1 MKMSKMIIDFA
12 SEYIAMGDTLEKKQ
26 SDLNAACTAWNIAI
40 LSKHQRKKALKKYLE
55 SFKRYNPHQRD
66 TAILKHDMLR
76 LIKRKNELF
85 PDVKK
90 FVANAEI
97 RENDG
102 KYSIAA
108 ASANLDSMRDFPA

>member
-1 MKMSKMIIDFA
+1 MIIDYA

-26 SDLNAACTAWNIAI
+26 SYLNAACTAWNIAI
-40 LSKHQRKKALKKYLE
+40 LPGHQRKKALEKYLV
-55 SFKRYNPHQRD
+55 SYRRYNPHQRD
-66 TAILKHDMLR
+66 AANLKHDMLL

-90 FVANAEI
+90 LVANAEI

-102 KYSIAA
+102 KYSVVA
-108 ASANLDSMRDFPA
+108 ASANLDTMRDFLV

>member
-26 SDLNAACTAWNIAI
+26 SYLNAACTAWNIAI
-40 LSKHQRKKALKKYLE
+40 LPEHQRKKALEKYLA
-55 SFKRYNPHQRD
+55 SYRRHNPHQRD
-66 TAILKHDMLR
+66 TANLKHDMLL

-90 FVANAEI
+90 FIANAEI
-97 RENDG
+97 SENDG

-108 ASANLDSMRDFPA
+108 ASANLDSMRSFLA